1 VPGDPVPN
9 RKAIA
14 MLERAVG
21 LEPNYAP
28 SWRAL
33 ALRYYY
39 EARYAAGGEAM
50 IKRCDSAAGRARALD
65 PNFIL
70 AGTLL
75 SETRVERGELGNG
88 YQEAEDLVRRRPDS
102 ADAHLALSYVLR
114 YAGLLEDAASQC
126 EMARSLDPHNP
137 GWRSCSA
144 VFELRGD
151 YKRAFDYIHLGD
163 PGSEWSRTHLIE
175 LLLHQG
181 KEREAVEV
189 GPTHIAQWGSFNMLR
204 ACAAHKPL
212 AEIAALASAVQPQD
226 DPEVDYFFAS
236 HLAYCGQSDAA
247 LQMLKRA
254 IQGNYCS
261 YPAIDSDPFFA
272 NVRPKPEFADIRSAA
287 IACQKGFL
295 AERERMQRPHQ

>member
-1 VPGDPVPN
+1 
-9 RKAIA
+9 

-21 LEPNYAP
+21 LDPNYAP
-28 SWRAL
+28 AWRAL

-39 EARYAAGGEAM
+39 EARYAAGGEAL
-50 IKRCDSAAGRARALD
+50 IKRCDAAAERARALD

-75 SETRVERGELGNG
+75 AETRVERGELAKA

-102 ADAHLALSYVLR
+102 ADAHFALSYVLR
-114 YAGLLEDAASQC
+114 YAGLLEEAANQC
-126 EMARSLDPHNP
+126 EMARLLDPHNL

-151 YKRAFDYIHLGD
+151 YKRAFNYIYLGD
-163 PGSEWSRTHLIE
+163 PRSEWSRTHLIE

-181 KEREAVEV
+181 KEREAMEV
-189 GPTHIAQWGSFNMLR
+189 GPTHIAQWESFNMLR
-204 ACAAHKPL
+204 ACAARKPL
-212 AEIAALASAVQPQD
+212 PEIVELASAVHPQD

-236 HLAYCGQSDAA
+236 HLAYCGQTSAA
-247 LQMLKRA
+247 LSLLKRA

-261 YPAIDSDPFFA
+261 YPAVDSDPFFA
-272 NVRPKPEFADIRSAA
+272 SVRTKPEFADIRSAA
-287 IACQKGFL
+287 IACQKDFL
-295 AERERMQRPHQ
+295 AERQRMQQPHQ

>member
-1 VPGDPVPN
+1 
-9 RKAIA
+9 
-14 MLERAVG
+14 
-21 LEPNYAP
+21 
-28 SWRAL
+28 
-33 ALRYYY
+33 
-39 EARYAAGGEAM
+39 M
-50 IKRCDSAAGRARALD
+50 IKRCDDAAGRARALD

-75 SETRVERGELGNG
+75 SETRVERGELAKA

-102 ADAHLALSYVLR
+102 ADAHFALSYVLR
-114 YAGLLEDAASQC
+114 YAGLLQDAANQC
-126 EMARSLDPHNP
+126 EMARSLDPHNS

-163 PGSEWSRTHLIE
+163 PGSEWARTHLIE
-175 LLLHQG
+175 LFLRQG
-181 KEREAVEV
+181 REREAVEV
-189 GPTHIAQWGSFNMLR
+189 GPTHIPQWESFNMLR
-204 ACAAHKPL
+204 ACAAHRPL
-212 AEIAALASAVQPQD
+212 PEIAALAGTVQPQE

-236 HLAYCGQSDAA
+236 HLAYCGQAGAA
-247 LQMLKRA
+247 LQLLKRA

-272 NVRPKPEFADIRSAA
+272 SVRAEPEFADIRPAA

-295 AERERMQRPHQ
+295 AERQRMQQTHQ